1 MGRHQLG
8 ETYETVNHQVHRAL
22 EADLSLI
29 LLVGERRGIDAAG
42 VADAMDRQPSHIP
55 QGRTAEKTKH
65 MLFA

>member
-8 ETYETVNHQVHRAL
+8 ETDETINHQVHRAL

-42 VADAMDRQPSHIP
+42 VADAMDHGLSHIL
-55 QGRTAEKTKH
+55 QGRTTA
-65 MLFA
+65 